1 MLTNKVAIVT
11 GGTRGIG
18 LAMVKALLEEGATVV
33 LAGSREETAN
43 KAVEGIKAENPNA
56 KVEGIWPDLTKYE
69 DVKACFDK
77 IYEKYG
83 HIDILCN
90 NAGVSARD
98 LIEDTTQ
105 EMFEKVIDINV
116 IAVFNCSKAAYE
128 HMMVQ
133 KSGCIINTSS
143 MVSQYGQPS
152 GLAYPTSKFAINGLT
167 LSLAREGAKYGIRV
181 NAVAPGVTNTD
192 MVKALPEDMREKLKA
207 SLPLGRMGEPED
219 IANAVVFLASDHA
232 SYISGQTI
240 RVDGLA
246 TV

>member
-43 KAVEGIKAENPNA
+43 KAVEGIKAENPDA

>member
-33 LAGSREETAN
+33 LAGSREETAT

-56 KVEGIWPDLTKYE
+56 KVEGIWPDLMKYE

-192 MVKALPEDMREKLKA
+192 MVKELPEDMREKLKA

-232 SYISGQTI
+232 SYISGQII